1 MESTNQALLH
11 YGVKGMKWGVRRTP
25 AQLGHTPAAK
35 SPTTHKPKPSAKGAA
50 QTSVRTPVQTP
61 EERKKQFREDAQKDG
76 KALLSTYRQMSK
88 AVDAASKKYM
98 ADRTPANRK
107 AYNDAWDA
115 IEREMQRLKASYGDK
130 YDDVY
135 LCGGSSIGNKE
146 SLSVMYTKKD
156 PNGKRMEQKVTKTW
170 TKSSEIKHY
179 NVGGQTFTAHCTT
192 SQLQHHG
199 VKGMKWGVRRYQNK
213 DGTLTPA
220 GKKRYGDNP
229 NGAENSAQTRKTA
242 RRVATAL
249 LMTAT
254 ATAAVAYYRKNPEL
268 VRDTLYKIGKRTT
281 YEAQKAG
288 NKAYE
293 SGKKYVQDA
302 IKGAKEGF
310 AEGVREAP
318 KKAAKTIVTGAAMMA
333 AKRMLDAT
341 VGKEEAARIF
351 QANNNKKIGSFW
363 KVSPDDRDDD

>member
-1 MESTNQALLH
+1 MESTSYKVNGRV
-11 YGVKGMKWGVRRTP
+11 YTVRRCSNE
-25 AQLGHTPAAK
+25 L
-35 SPTTHKPKPSAKGAA
+35 
-50 QTSVRTPVQTP
+50 R
-61 EERKKQFREDAQKDG
+61 
-76 KALLSTYRQMSK
+76 
-88 AVDAASKKYM
+88 
-98 ADRTPANRK
+98 
-107 AYNDAWDA
+107 
-115 IEREMQRLKASYGDK
+115 
-130 YDDVY
+130 
-135 LCGGSSIGNKE
+135 
-146 SLSVMYTKKD
+146 
-156 PNGKRMEQKVTKTW
+156 
-170 TKSSEIKHY
+170 
-179 NVGGQTFTAHCTT
+179 
-192 SQLQHHG
+192 HHG

-213 DGTLTPA
+213 DGSLTPA

-229 NGAENSAQTRKTA
+229 DGAESSAQTRKTA

-254 ATAAVAYYRKNPEL
+254 ATAAVAYYRKNPEAVKSIL
-268 VRDTLYKIGKRTT
+268 SKVGNTT
-281 YEAQKAG
+281 VSAAKKAG

-341 VGKEEAARIF
+341 VGREEAARIF

-363 KVSPDDRDDD
+363 KVSSDDRDDD